1 MRICST
7 RTNGSYVQKK
17 GSSIVW
23 NHQHADPEFG
33 AMQARCTDISAN
45 ISANISESISASIS
59 AAGTRAAVI
68 SWRISRRISRRQA
81 RELQY
86 QLQGV
91 LAAFPVTVISGKGYV
106 EVTPKGINKV
116 RLGS

>member
-1 MRICST
+1 MCRSL
-7 RTNGSYVQKK
+7 
-17 GSSIVW
+17 
-23 NHQHADPEFG
+23 
-33 AMQARCTDISAN
+33 ARCSVLV
-45 ISANISESISASIS
+45 S
-59 AAGTRAAVI
+59 R
-68 SWRISRRISRRQA
+68 RISRRISRQA

-116 RLGS
+116 RLGD